1 MRMERGSTPMSSMI
15 EANDSYSCLLG
26 RPTSVDMSCV
36 DTLYALPLRPYAQ
49 TDSRPPSNIDIDS
62 LRADPKSKPKPMD
75 EPTYGTYLLLRQ
87 KLGVIVARV
96 SRTHIALLIAG
107 RT

>member
-1 MRMERGSTPMSSMI
+1 
-15 EANDSYSCLLG
+15 
-26 RPTSVDMSCV
+26 
-36 DTLYALPLRPYAQ
+36 
-49 TDSRPPSNIDIDS
+49 
-62 LRADPKSKPKPMD
+62 MD

-96 SRTHIALLIAG
+96 SRTRGALLMAG